1 MNARWIN
8 AEITTCADRA
18 VNRPRGQSPVWEGH
32 ILIVCDRFLILPRGR
47 RNASRTRTRQLTRL
61 GARRVALRRPRDHLS
76 IHVSGRAASNR
87 TCSDFCVY
95 PPRVHL
101 LSICHFIIFLGS
113 FLSCWQLAN
122 MKHLPDAG
130 LMLGNG

>member
-47 RNASRTRTRQLTRL
+47 RNASRTQTLQLTRL
-61 GARRVALRRPRDHLS
+61 GARRVALRRPAIAHVAIS
-76 IHVSGRAASNR
+76 AFIHRAFIS
-87 TCSDFCVY
+87 Y
-95 PPRVHL
+95 PYVIL
-101 LSICHFIIFLGS
+101 
-113 FLSCWQLAN
+113 
-122 MKHLPDAG
+122 
-130 LMLGNG
+130 